1 MPLPA
6 NTTTVVVLGTF
17 NTPEGNPSTGTITF
31 TPSAWL
37 LNSGANIAI
46 PNSAVSKSLG
56 TAGDF
61 SVTLPITDD
70 ADLSPNPFVYS
81 VSEVID
87 GVSQSYNISIP
98 GTVASGGTVY
108 LADLAPV
115 AAAGPEYYSL
125 ASSLAIGTVT
135 TLAAGS
141 AATATITG
149 LAPSQTLD
157 LGIPTGPAGSAATV
171 TVGTIGAVAY
181 PGPGTVTNSGSSSA
195 AVLDFTLV
203 TGQQGATGAT
213 GPQGAAGSAASVT
226 VGTVGAVAYP
236 GPGTVTNSGSSS
248 AAVLDFILVTGQQ
261 GATGPQGPAGPAGT
275 FPNGSIIGEIKY
287 WNGSSWASLPP
298 GGHGQMMYACNGV
311 PTWGFGGCPPLITT
325 STATSITATGAT
337 TGGVVAADGGAS
349 VTARGVAYGLSSAPT
364 TSGTITN
371 NGTGTGSFSSTLTGL
386 TSFSTYYVRAYATN
400 SVGTSYGNEI
410 NFTTLFEC
418 GLSMMT
424 DVEGNTYNTVQ
435 IGTQCWSQSN
445 LKVSKYRNGDNIP
458 TGLSN
463 SQWGSASSGAYAIY
477 DNNTSNNTLYGKLYN
492 GYAANDSRGLCPTG
506 WHVPSDTEWA
516 SLITFLGGSSVA
528 GGKMKSTTGWN
539 SPNTGATN
547 SSGFTGLPGGGRLG
561 GGVYGDLGN
570 VGHWWS
576 TTIIGSAGWAWY
588 RSLNTS
594 FNSVANNANPQ
605 AYGYAVRCLRD

>member
-1 MPLPA
+1 P
-6 NTTTVVVLGTF
+6 
-17 NTPEGNPSTGTITF
+17 
-31 TPSAWL
+31 
-37 LNSGANIAI
+37 
-46 PNSAVSKSLG
+46 
-56 TAGDF
+56 
-61 SVTLPITDD
+61 
-70 ADLSPNPFVYS
+70 
-81 VSEVID
+81 
-87 GVSQSYNISIP
+87 Q
-98 GTVASGGTVY
+98 
-108 LADLAPV
+108 
-115 AAAGPEYYSL
+115 
-125 ASSLAIGTVT
+125 
-135 TLAAGS
+135 
-141 AATATITG
+141 
-149 LAPSQTLD
+149 
-157 LGIPTGPAGSAATV
+157 GPAGPA
-171 TVGTIGAVAY
+171 
-181 PGPGTVTNSGSSSA
+181 GPQGLT
-195 AVLDFTLV
+195 
-203 TGQQGATGAT
+203 GATGAT
-213 GPQGAAGSAASVT
+213 GPQGPAGPAGPQGLTGATGATGPQGPAGPAGSQGLT
-226 VGTVGAVAYP
+226 
-236 GPGTVTNSGSSS
+236 
-248 AAVLDFILVTGQQ
+248 
-261 GATGPQGPAGPAGT
+261 GATGAMGPQGPAGPAGT